1 MTSLL
6 DVNALI
12 SLLDA
17 NHVHHAAI
25 MGWLGRNNGRWA
37 SCPITQNGYL
47 RIVTQGSYPNAINMK
62 QAIRTLSRAVS
73 TPDHEFLSDNI
84 SLLNPK
90 LVAHKHIQGPKQLTD
105 IYLLSLSVSHGG
117 RLVTFDDGVPR
128 AAVPQATNASVHV
141 IRP

>member
-17 NHVHHAAI
+17 NHVYHAAI
-25 MGWLGRNNGRWA
+25 TGWMGQNDGHWA
-37 SCPITQNGYL
+37 TCPITQNGYL
-47 RIVTQGSYPNAINMK
+47 RIVTQASYPNAINMK

-73 TPDHEFLSDNI
+73 DADHEFLSDDI
-84 SLLNPK
+84 SLLNPQ
-90 LVAHKHIQGPKQLTD
+90 LVAHQHIQGPKQLTD
-105 IYLLSLSVSHGG
+105 IYLLSLSVSRGA
-117 RLVTFDDGVPR
+117 RLVTFDDGVPS